1 MTIEQI
7 VEIDRDRRVLRL
19 DQPLPETIGT
29 GRAKITLV
37 FPDTAESA
45 PAPDTRTPEQIARD
59 RDKCWEIIH
68 DYYQNA
74 PTNNEVLAKFGMKP
88 MKTLEEC
95 HAEAQAKAEYY
106 KDRPFISLHAEGLD
120 KRSRE
125 QIIEDAIAEVR
136 ELRDEWDD

>member
-1 MTIEQI
+1 MTIERT
-7 VEIDRDRRVLRL
+7 VEIPADHRL
-19 DQPLPETIGT
+19 TLDLPDEIPAGT
-29 GRAKITLV
+29 VKITLV

-74 PTNNEVLAKFGMKP
+74 PTNNEVLAQFGMKP
-88 MKTLEEC
+88 QPTWDEL